1 MARDRFGPYVI
12 HWDRNTETLTIT
24 GNENTRASIR
34 PSTDK
39 SASGCFQ
46 YDGSVVITI
55 SQSDDTK

>member
-1 MARDRFGPYVI
+1 MARDRFGPYII

-24 GNENTRASIR
+24 GDENTRASIH
-34 PSTDK
+34 PGTDK
-39 SASGCFQ
+39 SVCGCIQ